1 MTPYQLLIEKLQDF
15 IKKYYLQ
22 KLMYG
27 ILMMGLIL
35 LPLFLVSST
44 LEYNL
49 YLSGGVRAA
58 MFWIWIL
65 VLLWALYFYIIKPL
79 YHYFYTQHRLDY
91 KKASVIIGAHFP
103 EVKDKLLNVLQLN
116 ELKTSVAESE
126 LINAAIEQKINGLK
140 WVQFTKAIDW
150 DKNKKLLKYISI
162 PLLIILLMLLFFP
175 SFIQESTHRIIHYDQ
190 HFEPKAPFDFKLLNS
205 NLKVVE
211 YGDLEIQAQ
220 FAGKSLP
227 NEMNLYFGGKYF
239 PMKKDKNGTFR
250 GDLKYIS
257 EERTFQLEGGG
268 YKSQVYEVKVVPKPI
283 VSAFELTI
291 MPPSYTGQ
299 KSFSQKDNGDISAPE
314 GSTIIWKFET
324 KSVDD
329 IQFIFP
335 ASTVSAQKFANGFG
349 LKRALKNI
357 TSYAVVI
364 GNKEVLKKDTMRFAV
379 NMLPDQ
385 APSIFVKEFK
395 DSARNLN
402 YYAGDIADDYG
413 FTKLQLA
420 VEYEANGKR
429 YTLRYNLP
437 LQGNKNQSF
446 QTPLQPYLEKIPV
459 GTKASYYFEVFDN
472 DVVNGFKSSRSELFS
487 LYKPT
492 LEQQSKAVD
501 AKTNAIKSDLSGALK
516 EAKDLQKD
524 IESLRKKMLEK
535 KQMDWNDKQQLENLL
550 KKQKELQEKIKET
563 QQELKEN
570 FEKKNELTQ
579 QDKDILEKQ
588 KQLEEL
594 IKQVS
599 SPEMNEMLKKM
610 QEMMEQMDKKDLLN
624 QLEKMDDKSEKL
636 EKELDR
642 MLNLYKN
649 LDYQQKMKDAQDKLD
664 KMAADQ
670 ERLSKES
677 EQNINNTEKQKE
689 LNQKMDEAK
698 EDLKKL
704 ENLSKELKKPGEE
717 KAFDEIEKDLNEA
730 EKEQDEAKEELEK
743 NDKKDAAKK
752 QKKASDKIKEASE
765 KLKKASK
772 KQKKQQ
778 KKEDA
783 ATMRRLLENLMYL
796 SFAQEKLVENTKTT
810 NIQSPTYPKVIQDQ
824 KKIKD
829 DFGMIEDSLYKLASR
844 QNVVKKIIFE
854 EVEKINGFTKRSIN
868 FLTERQVPNAIPQE
882 QFAMTSFNNL
892 ALMISESLR
901 KMNENDDDDDSDSD
915 QSCDNPKKSKKKK
928 PASAKK
934 LAEMQQDLNQQLEN
948 LKKQMEGKENPGG
961 SMPNKMSGGKDGM
974 SQQMAKIAAQQAA
987 IRNALKELENKA
999 NQPGKDGKKPLGEG
1013 LGDVIQKMEQTEKEI
1028 VNKKVY
1034 NEMLKR
1040 QKEIEIKLLEAA
1052 KAEREQDEENKRESQ
1067 STKDIPA
1074 PIPADLKK
1082 YLEQKKENEN
1092 NLKKNPVGLTPFY
1105 KSLVEKYFEMLK

>member
-1 MTPYQLLIEKLQDF
+1 
-15 IKKYYLQ
+15 
-22 KLMYG
+22 
-27 ILMMGLIL
+27 
-35 LPLFLVSST
+35 
-44 LEYNL
+44 
-49 YLSGGVRAA
+49 
-58 MFWIWIL
+58 
-65 VLLWALYFYIIKPL
+65 
-79 YHYFYTQHRLDY
+79 
-91 KKASVIIGAHFP
+91 
-103 EVKDKLLNVLQLN
+103 
-116 ELKTSVAESE
+116 
-126 LINAAIEQKINGLK
+126 
-140 WVQFTKAIDW
+140 
-150 DKNKKLLKYISI
+150 
-162 PLLIILLMLLFFP
+162 
-175 SFIQESTHRIIHYDQ
+175 
-190 HFEPKAPFDFKLLNS
+190 
-205 NLKVVE
+205 
-211 YGDLEIQAQ
+211 
-220 FAGKSLP
+220 
-227 NEMNLYFGGKYF
+227 
-239 PMKKDKNGTFR
+239 
-250 GDLKYIS
+250 
-257 EERTFQLEGGG
+257 
-268 YKSQVYEVKVVPKPI
+268 
-283 VSAFELTI
+283 
-291 MPPSYTGQ
+291 
-299 KSFSQKDNGDISAPE
+299 
-314 GSTIIWKFET
+314 
-324 KSVDD
+324 
-329 IQFIFP
+329 
-335 ASTVSAQKFANGFG
+335 
-349 LKRALKNI
+349 
-357 TSYAVVI
+357 
-364 GNKEVLKKDTMRFAV
+364 
-379 NMLPDQ
+379 
-385 APSIFVKEFK
+385 
-395 DSARNLN
+395 
-402 YYAGDIADDYG
+402 
-413 FTKLQLA
+413 
-420 VEYEANGKR
+420 
-429 YTLRYNLP
+429 
-437 LQGNKNQSF
+437 
-446 QTPLQPYLEKIPV
+446 
-459 GTKASYYFEVFDN
+459 
-472 DVVNGFKSSRSELFS
+472 
-487 LYKPT
+487 
-492 LEQQSKAVD
+492 
-501 AKTNAIKSDLSGALK
+501 
-516 EAKDLQKD
+516 
-524 IESLRKKMLEK
+524 
-535 KQMDWNDKQQLENLL
+535 
-550 KKQKELQEKIKET
+550 
-563 QQELKEN
+563 
-570 FEKKNELTQ
+570 
-579 QDKDILEKQ
+579 
-588 KQLEEL
+588 
-594 IKQVS
+594 
-599 SPEMNEMLKKM
+599 MNEMLKKM

-730 EKEQDEAKEELEK
+730 EKEQDEAKEELDK

-810 NIQSPTYPKVIQDQ
+810 NIQSPTYPKVIQEQ

-844 QNVVKKIIFE
+844 QNVVKKMIFE
-854 EVEKINGFTKRSIN
+854 EVEKINGYTKRSIS
-868 FLTERQVPNAIPQE
+868 FLAERQVPNAIPQE

-961 SMPNKMSGGKDGM
+961 AMPNKMSGGKEGM
-974 SQQMAKIAAQQAA
+974 SQQLAKIAAQQAA
-987 IRNALKELENKA
+987 IRNALKELDNKA

-1040 QKEIEIKLLEAA
+1040 QKEIEVKLLEAA